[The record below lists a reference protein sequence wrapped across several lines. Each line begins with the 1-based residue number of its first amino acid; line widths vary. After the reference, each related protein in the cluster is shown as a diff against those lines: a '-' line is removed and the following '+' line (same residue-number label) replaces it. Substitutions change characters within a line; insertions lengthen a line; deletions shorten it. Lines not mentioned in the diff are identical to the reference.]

1 MKIVRKVVFHSQDL
15 KTEDCAM
22 SFSLPTQ
29 AHWKSEQ
36 LGHKVVLAIGGG
48 VGPSAGIGLH
58 QKIINATMTDGTGIL
73 HVLLRIDKARAKEN
87 TYIWVSV

>member
-1 MKIVRKVVFHSQDL
+1 
-15 KTEDCAM
+15 M

-58 QKIINATMTDGTGIL
+58 QKIINATKTDGTG
-73 HVLLRIDKARAKEN
+73 VLLK
-87 TYIWVSV
+87 T